1 MTQNFNVQVKNNSNS
16 EIEYSDNI
24 DCVNVKSGIKS
35 ILSQNKHLKTG
46 DYTIYLTNDNQKYRY
61 YTSNHNNSQMTE
73 DHSGKQ
79 LYNINV
85 MTGGSNVVDVSY
97 PKLIRARNSD
107 NAVKQLVKII
117 PKFQNDNYKID
128 VKQIGGLFDNSF
140 IHGQPIAHDL
150 QIRSSKSNSQSYN
163 SNINYYPHAM
173 YEGNPIQQIQSLNTL
188 TKGSSGKNNKKQTIP
203 HGVMP
208 GSVMPY
214 GSMPYMSMPFNM
226 VAPLHFD
233 VKKTDD
239 LVFITGQFAKDI
251 IDEISIIINTFLALP
266 TISVNSSTIER
277 IIKLWLIGKYL
288 QQIPDEITLFKVFL
302 NMPDSEKFMEKLEL
316 YIVSPDFSKMVEISK
331 KQFDK
336 WEKDSSSNNLNDK
349 DVFLNFMKSEIQ
361 YLEHQTGGS
370 SDINSRLNKGDFILL
385 FRFENFISDENQK
398 VLKNSTITDPVL
410 NNEKN
415 KTVAPK
421 YVKAIADEIT
431 ANRVVSMMIKTNL
444 TSNIRD
450 IIQHAKAQKLFE
462 DHKYNSNN
470 GKGDIYSQQVG
481 GMRRTPQNRTQQ
493 NRALQ
498 KRDPKKVSTWPKTLT
513 ISINEERKE
522 EQMAMHAEQQHTD
535 IIGEYHFEKT
545 NEGIY
550 QWRKGGDKKTSTY
563 IRYDENDHLW
573 LLSEAFTHL
582 RSLKPISD
590 PTDFTDDNIWISGGW
605 DDEAIPK
612 ENYTSY
618 QVISKK
624 DEKKDSGKHLEKSL
638 SVPSIITIKNNKSK
652 HTSKPASDAFSDW
665 EHYNYLEGD
674 YEILKNANGKHK
686 LINDNPVWKKLSGN
700 VSIQWEN
707 DTWVVKKDNIDEGIG
722 VFAVEPQLA
731 PSLESKPRRRI
742 KSFQEG
748 IHLQEQEQQ
757 PAHERVVSHTRKE
770 IMQQQQLQ
778 QQLQQQQP
786 KNKPENPILSIK
798 GDAKLLFN
806 DKDVQWTLNISGKT
820 IDGLYFSISK
830 NFTELVTE
838 SNLDFEPTALFKKIN
853 TEVNKAKV
861 KPLSSE
867 KIKKLHTDIFEKL
880 KISELKTIEEMGNVI
895 HLLVRLFK
903 SRNENEVKIIKK
915 YLPSRFSEINLD
927 SSESEQIEDDLP
939 KNIKITLTNAS
950 DQNAIP
956 FNDEMLKK
964 NREVNGY
971 MMWSNK
977 EYMLFSNSESWELR
991 KVNDLVNPTDVSTE
1005 NVVDIDNDSF
1015 KKETTP
1021 IFVMSGGNDTD
1032 PTVEIGQIKY
1042 YIYSAA
1048 AGQLIEKPVNITINI
1063 KAPPEGEGEASSEGE
1078 EEEDFGEEY

>member
-450 IIQHAKAQKLFE
+450 IIQHANTQKLFE
-462 DHKYNSNN
+462 DNKYNPDN

-481 GMRRTPQNRTQQ
+481 GSGRTGSLGRRGSLRAMKRGFDSFVQNANESKWPATLRLNKRKSSVSEQTELDQSDDIRVLGEYRIARDGNGNITFKGEKPQWE
-493 NRALQ
+493 
-498 KRDPKKVSTWPKTLT
+498 K
-513 ISINEERKE
+513 
-522 EQMAMHAEQQHTD
+522 
-535 IIGEYHFEKT
+535 IIGSGGGGHFYIYHHNNRWYVAFSNGTDLLQSEEGLDVT
-545 NEGIY
+545 NMVADDVWTIISS
-550 QWRKGGDKKTSTY
+550 GDKRQPQQPAAAPQPTAAPQAAPAKAAAPPPPPPRPQQSIYTVVS
-563 IRYDENDHLW
+563 
-573 LLSEAFTHL
+573 SAKKA
-582 RSLKPISD
+582 LKVKIIGSD
-590 PTDFTDDNIWISGGW
+590 PIKFNPPPEAHSVLTSNESL
-605 DDEAIPK
+605 DEDL
-612 ENYTSY
+612 SSL
-618 QVISKK
+618 ISKI
-624 DEKKDSGKHLEKSL
+624 DE
-638 SVPSIITIKNNKSK
+638 
-652 HTSKPASDAFSDW
+652 
-665 EHYNYLEGD
+665 
-674 YEILKNANGKHK
+674 
-686 LINDNPVWKKLSGN
+686 
-700 VSIQWEN
+700 
-707 DTWVVKKDNIDEGIG
+707 DNIDNTANT
-722 VFAVEPQLA
+722 F
-731 PSLESKPRRRI
+731 
-742 KSFQEG
+742 
-748 IHLQEQEQQ
+748 
-757 PAHERVVSHTRKE
+757 
-770 IMQQQQLQ
+770 
-778 QQLQQQQP
+778 
-786 KNKPENPILSIK
+786 
-798 GDAKLLFN
+798 KLLKIALDKIKDRPVN
-806 DKDVQWTLNISGKT
+806 D
-820 IDGLYFSISK
+820 SISTTQMSHK
-830 NFTELVTE
+830 DL
-838 SNLDFEPTALFKKIN
+838 KKILN
-853 TEVNKAKV
+853 DSSVEV
-861 KPLSSE
+861 E
-867 KIKKLHTDIFEKL
+867 
-880 KISELKTIEEMGNVI
+880 TIEEVGTII
-895 HLLVRLFK
+895 HLVVKLYK
-903 SRNENEVKIIKK
+903 SRNPTERDIITDFLKRI
-915 YLPSRFSEINLD
+915 S
-927 SSESEQIEDDLP
+927 
-939 KNIKITLTNAS
+939 IK
-950 DQNAIP
+950 
-956 FNDEMLKK
+956 LK
-964 NREVNGY
+964 
-971 MMWSNK
+971 
-977 EYMLFSNSESWELR
+977 
-991 KVNDLVNPTDVSTE
+991 
-1005 NVVDIDNDSF
+1005 
-1015 KKETTP
+1015 
-1021 IFVMSGGNDTD
+1021 
-1032 PTVEIGQIKY
+1032 
-1042 YIYSAA
+1042 
-1048 AGQLIEKPVNITINI
+1048 EKR
-1063 KAPPEGEGEASSEGE
+1063 E
-1078 EEEDFGEEY
+1078 EEEDSSEEY